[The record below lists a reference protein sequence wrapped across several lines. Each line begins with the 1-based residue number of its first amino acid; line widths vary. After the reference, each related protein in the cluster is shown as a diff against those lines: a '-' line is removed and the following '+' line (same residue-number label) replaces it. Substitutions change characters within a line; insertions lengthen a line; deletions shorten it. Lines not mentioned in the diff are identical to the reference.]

1 MPNDW
6 PYFVEGSS
14 FASFMDLPQH
24 GVMVLEVQK
33 WGMSLLALQL
43 IYIVSLGWSN
53 HCGVSE
59 PPTPQPEDFQMR
71 GTPQSS
77 VPQLSIP
84 QVSVPQLSIP
94 QLSVPQSFVP
104 QLSVPQLSI
113 PQLSVPKS
121 ALPQS
126 SLLQSSFS
134 PSSFPQSPF
143 PQSSFPQSSFPQ
155 ASFPA
160 ITSLPL
166 AQPSPHPSVSSTM
179 LLNRIVSLEI
189 ELQEVMEVLEA
200 MTQSRDEACLAL
212 GNILAALNTIV
223 ENTQLG
229 GT

>member
-1 MPNDW
+1 MTKMPNDW

-14 FASFMDLPQH
+14 FALFMDSPKH
-24 GVMVLEVQK
+24 GAMVLEVRKQ
-33 WGMSLLALQL
+33 GMSLLAYAGP
-43 IYIVSLGWSN
+43 IIV
-53 HCGVSE
+53 
-59 PPTPQPEDFQMR
+59 PEDFQMR

-77 VPQLSIP
+77 VPQASIP
-84 QVSVPQLSIP
+84 QFSVP
-94 QLSVPQSFVP
+94 QLSVPQASIPQFSVP

-113 PQLSVPKS
+113 PKS

-126 SLLQSSFS
+126 SLLQSLFS

-155 ASFPA
+155 ASFPQS
-160 ITSLPL
+160 TSLPL
-166 AQPSPHPSVSSTM
+166 AQLSPHPSVSSTM
-179 LLNRIVSLEI
+179 LSNQIISLEI
-189 ELQEVMEVLEA
+189 ELQEVMEALEV
-200 MTQSRDEACLAL
+200 MTQVRDEACLVL

>member
-1 MPNDW
+1 MCSVGIP
-6 PYFVEGSS
+6 
-14 FASFMDLPQH
+14 L
-24 GVMVLEVQK
+24 
-33 WGMSLLALQL
+33 LLAFEA
-43 IYIVSLGWSN
+43 SLTHGAGYHIDTYLHDKNAKRLALFCGGELFCFVRGLAKTWGDGFGSAKTGDVASGVRWSN

-77 VPQLSIP
+77 VPQSSI
-84 QVSVPQLSIP
+84 
-94 QLSVPQSFVP
+94 
-104 QLSVPQLSI
+104 
-113 PQLSVPKS
+113 PKS

-126 SLLQSSFS
+126 SLLQSLFS
-134 PSSFPQSPF
+134 PSSFPQSLF

-155 ASFPA
+155 ALFPQS
-160 ITSLPL
+160 TSLPL

-179 LLNRIVSLEI
+179 LSNRIVSLEI
-189 ELQEVMEVLEA
+189 ELQEVTEVLEA